1 MDIIEKYI
9 NPITESEQKILDNI
23 NNLTLD
29 EIQNIIGH
37 NIERENTMML
47 AHIFNKLGITEQPIG
62 CLVND
67 LKHQVR
73 KKQLASYCSLFYS
86 KYVNK

>member
-9 NPITESEQKILDNI
+9 NPITESEKILDNI

-37 NIERENTMML
+37 NIEKENTLML
-47 AHIFNKLGITEQPIG
+47 AHIFNKLGITEQPVG
-62 CLVND
+62 CLVDD
-67 LKHQVR
+67 LKHQV
-73 KKQLASYCSLFYS
+73 KKTTCILLFS
-86 KYVNK
+86 FLF

>member
-9 NPITESEQKILDNI
+9 NPITESEKKILDNI

-37 NIERENTMML
+37 NIEKENTLML
-47 AHIFNKLGITEQPIG
+47 AHIFNKLGITEQPVG
-62 CLVND
+62 CLVDD